1 MRKSGGEPM
10 SCGYSPTPPAA
21 CAWSAHS
28 PSKPTKTG
36 SKPTA
41 TSIWTNCAS
50 RRKPNYAKPHDQHH
64 DRQFAELDA
73 HNRVVPEPYRLGWRF
88 IMRTAGEGSA
98 KSRQL
103 GPGARGAGGAGAL
116 PCRHTPGV
124 VNPKAKTS
132 PRCAAARLQGGRRPL
147 RAGDMRAMAFR
158 SCRTH
163 LASVRTDGWSV

>member
-1 MRKSGGEPM
+1 MIRFVFIFFFKQKTAYEMRISDWSSDVCSSDLPM

-73 HNRVVPEPYRLGWRF
+73 HNQRR
-88 IMRTAGEGSA
+88 
-98 KSRQL
+98 
-103 GPGARGAGGAGAL
+103 
-116 PCRHTPGV
+116 CRHG
-124 VNPKAKTS
+124 
-132 PRCAAARLQGGRRPL
+132 
-147 RAGDMRAMAFR
+147 
-158 SCRTH
+158 
-163 LASVRTDGWSV
+163 

>member
-1 MRKSGGEPM
+1 MSKSGGEPM

-73 HNRVVPEPYRLGWRF
+73 HNP
-88 IMRTAGEGSA
+88 
-98 KSRQL
+98 Q
-103 GPGARGAGGAGAL
+103 
-116 PCRHTPGV
+116 
-124 VNPKAKTS
+124 
-132 PRCAAARLQGGRRPL
+132 AAE
-147 RAGDMRAMAFR
+147 RAGRSEEHTSELQSLMRNSYAVFR
-158 SCRTH
+158 
-163 LASVRTDGWSV
+163 

>member
-73 HNRVVPEPYRLGWRF
+73 HNPRTPKNAGERGGQRESTGWSGRSEAQPSEPRPVYSRCWGEGGRNVLAPLNKRHAGQRRHLVPEIR
-88 IMRTAGEGSA
+88 
-98 KSRQL
+98 
-103 GPGARGAGGAGAL
+103 ARDLA
-116 PCRHTPGV
+116 RHV
-124 VNPKAKTS
+124 DRHRMAKTDRKS
-132 PRCAAARLQGGRRPL
+132 TRLNSR
-147 RAGDMRAMAFR
+147 
-158 SCRTH
+158 
-163 LASVRTDGWSV
+163 

>member
-41 TSIWTNCAS
+41 NSIWSNCAS
-50 RRKPNYAKPHDQHH
+50 RRKPNYAKPHDQHN

-73 HNRVVPEPYRLGWRF
+73 HNTIIQWRYTTSDKAQPR
-88 IMRTAGEGSA
+88 IESTNSYSPGTDR
-98 KSRQL
+98 KRQ
-103 GPGARGAGGAGAL
+103 
-116 PCRHTPGV
+116 
-124 VNPKAKTS
+124 
-132 PRCAAARLQGGRRPL
+132 
-147 RAGDMRAMAFR
+147 
-158 SCRTH
+158 
-163 LASVRTDGWSV
+163 

>member
-21 CAWSAHS
+21 CAWSANS

-50 RRKPNYAKPHDQHH
+50 RRKPNYAKPNDQHH

-73 HNRVVPEPYRLGWRF
+73 HNHGGSTAIYTARN
-88 IMRTAGEGSA
+88 RTEEHS
-98 KSRQL
+98 
-103 GPGARGAGGAGAL
+103 GG
-116 PCRHTPGV
+116 
-124 VNPKAKTS
+124 KE
-132 PRCAAARLQGGRRPL
+132 GGRK
-147 RAGDMRAMAFR
+147 G
-158 SCRTH
+158 RT
-163 LASVRTDGWSV
+163 RWSTES

>member
-21 CAWSAHS
+21 CAWSAHSPSKPTKTGSKPTATSIWTNCASSRKPQYATPHDPPHARHYADITHTNQSVHPPTPPASCAWSAHS

-73 HNRVVPEPYRLGWRF
+73 HNHGGY
-88 IMRTAGEGSA
+88 TAI
-98 KSRQL
+98 
-103 GPGARGAGGAGAL
+103 
-116 PCRHTPGV
+116 
-124 VNPKAKTS
+124 
-132 PRCAAARLQGGRRPL
+132 
-147 RAGDMRAMAFR
+147 
-158 SCRTH
+158 
-163 LASVRTDGWSV
+163 

>member
-50 RRKPNYAKPHDQHH
+50 RRKPNYAKPHDKHH

-73 HNRVVPEPYRLGWRF
+73 HNQDPHVDRKSDVQGKSVKIRVER
-88 IMRTAGEGSA
+88 
-98 KSRQL
+98 
-103 GPGARGAGGAGAL
+103 
-116 PCRHTPGV
+116 
-124 VNPKAKTS
+124 
-132 PRCAAARLQGGRRPL
+132 GGRR
-147 RAGDMRAMAFR
+147 
-158 SCRTH
+158 TIQ
-163 LASVRTDGWSV
+163 

>member
-73 HNRVVPEPYRLGWRF
+73 HNPYRD
-88 IMRTAGEGSA
+88 IA
-98 KSRQL
+98 KRQL
-103 GPGARGAGGAGAL
+103 MLDSSRPISGWKDGILNFFRN
-116 PCRHTPGV
+116 RKSGV
-124 VNPKAKTS
+124 
-132 PRCAAARLQGGRRPL
+132 
-147 RAGDMRAMAFR
+147 
-158 SCRTH
+158 
-163 LASVRTDGWSV
+163 

>member
-50 RRKPNYAKPHDQHH
+50 RRKPNYAKPHDQRSEEHTS
-64 DRQFAELDA
+64 ELQS
-73 HNRVVPEPYRLGWRF
+73 L
-88 IMRTAGEGSA
+88 MRISYAVFCW
-98 KSRQL
+98 K
-103 GPGARGAGGAGAL
+103 
-116 PCRHTPGV
+116 
-124 VNPKAKTS
+124 KKK
-132 PRCAAARLQGGRRPL
+132 LQHR
-147 RAGDMRAMAFR
+147 MKEQ
-158 SCRTH
+158 TQQ
-163 LASVRTDGWSV
+163 

>member
-73 HNRVVPEPYRLGWRF
+73 HNPRIPWRYP
-88 IMRTAGEGSA
+88 
-98 KSRQL
+98 KSDIDR
-103 GPGARGAGGAGAL
+103 
-116 PCRHTPGV
+116 
-124 VNPKAKTS
+124 
-132 PRCAAARLQGGRRPL
+132 
-147 RAGDMRAMAFR
+147 R
-158 SCRTH
+158 SCESDISCSPG
-163 LASVRTDGWSV
+163 SVRKWQTPYWDCRSCTRSDHSPSHNREFYPAEIGRAHV

>member
-50 RRKPNYAKPHDQHH
+50 RRKPNYAKPHDQHRSEEH
-64 DRQFAELDA
+64 TSELQS
-73 HNRVVPEPYRLGWRF
+73 L
-88 IMRTAGEGSA
+88 MRISYAA
-98 KSRQL
+98 FCLKQ
-103 GPGARGAGGAGAL
+103 
-116 PCRHTPGV
+116 H
-124 VNPKAKTS
+124 KTS
-132 PRCAAARLQGGRRPL
+132 
-147 RAGDMRAMAFR
+147 
-158 SCRTH
+158 TH
-163 LASVRTDGWSV
+163 HSTSS

>member
-1 MRKSGGEPM
+1 MRKFGGEPM

-64 DRQFAELDA
+64 DRQFAELHA
-73 HNRVVPEPYRLGWRF
+73 HNPPSPKHTQT
-88 IMRTAGEGSA
+88 RTPS
-98 KSRQL
+98 
-103 GPGARGAGGAGAL
+103 
-116 PCRHTPGV
+116 PCTTP
-124 VNPKAKTS
+124 PDTQQQT
-132 PRCAAARLQGGRRPL
+132 R
-147 RAGDMRAMAFR
+147 
-158 SCRTH
+158 
-163 LASVRTDGWSV
+163 

>member
-50 RRKPNYAKPHDQHH
+50 RRKPNYAKPHDQHN
-64 DRQFAELDA
+64 DRQFAQLDQPHQGA
-73 HNRVVPEPYRLGWRF
+73 YPPNSTSQTTENRP
-88 IMRTAGEGSA
+88 
-98 KSRQL
+98 Q
-103 GPGARGAGGAGAL
+103 
-116 PCRHTPGV
+116 
-124 VNPKAKTS
+124 S
-132 PRCAAARLQGGRRPL
+132 PRTK
-147 RAGDMRAMAFR
+147 M
-158 SCRTH
+158 T
-163 LASVRTDGWSV
+163 

>member
-64 DRQFAELDA
+64 DHQFAELDA
-73 HNRVVPEPYRLGWRF
+73 HNLAAMEAQRLNDPLSNKKR
-88 IMRTAGEGSA
+88 AGEAGSSWGCRVGGSL
-98 KSRQL
+98 KRS
-103 GPGARGAGGAGAL
+103 GAAEGREPAG
-116 PCRHTPGV
+116 RS
-124 VNPKAKTS
+124 PKR
-132 PRCAAARLQGGRRPL
+132 RC
-147 RAGDMRAMAFR
+147 F
-158 SCRTH
+158 S
-163 LASVRTDGWSV
+163 SF